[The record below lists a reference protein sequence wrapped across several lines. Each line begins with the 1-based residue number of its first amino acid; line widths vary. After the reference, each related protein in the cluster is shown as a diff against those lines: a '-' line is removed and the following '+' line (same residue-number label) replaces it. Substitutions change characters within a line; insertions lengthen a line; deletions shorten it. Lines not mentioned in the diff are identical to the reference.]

1 MAKTRFEEFEPV
13 RLATDNYAD
22 RGWLRGR
29 PGHIIEVYEHDGE
42 RVYGVEFDDYDD
54 LERDAFLDSVSTGFK
69 AEELELV
76 VYTPEGSDE
85 E

>member
-1 MAKTRFEEFEPV
+1 MAKTRFEEFEPI

-29 PGHIIEVYEHDGE
+29 PGHIIEVYEHNGK

-54 LERDAFLDSVSTGFK
+54 LESGALLDSIGAGFK

-76 VYTPEGSDE
+76 VYDPEGNDE